1 MKLNFLFLLMIVS
14 SALSAQNK
22 TVAGKVQD
30 ASGNI
35 AIPGATIIVR
45 GTKSGTTTD
54 NAGQFRLQVPSNA
67 TEIEVSFLN
76 YKTQVV
82 TIGASPLEVNLVRD
96 VKGLDEVIVVGY
108 GTQKKRDI
116 TGAISTIGAKDV
128 GGRQTVQISE
138 ALQGSMPGVSV
149 TRNNGGP
156 GASSSIL
163 IRGITT
169 LNNNSPLIIV
179 DGVPVS
185 NIDNVNPNDV
195 ENISVLKDGASAA
208 IYGSR
213 AAAGVILVTTKRGKK
228 GQSTLD
234 YTYEYGTQKATALP
248 GYVGIQDYMR
258 YFNEQLANDGT
269 APLYA
274 PSFIDTYLD
283 SNRVNPDKFPNTDWQ
298 RSVMKESAPRYRHDL
313 VFTAGTDK
321 LKTKASFGYQKSD
334 ALYDNYDFTRYQ
346 FRVNNDLE
354 ISSKLSGS
362 LDVSYKHTD
371 DNTPTYN
378 PISDIRIYPAYYDDR
393 YDDGRY
399 APGKDGFNPLA
410 EVREGGFNQTKL
422 NQFMG
427 RVSLVLKPVEGLSV
441 MAVIAPTFDMNKT
454 KIFSK
459 QIKFTDKDDPSR
471 VINQNQASTTLEEQ
485 RAETFQING
494 QLLAS
499 YTKSFHDVHHLDIL
513 AGYEENYGSYEYLM
527 ASRDGFALNDFPYL
541 SAGSPLLRN
550 NGSDAY
556 QYALHSTFGRLR
568 YDYKNRYS
576 IQGTLRY
583 DQSSR
588 FAKDYRGAIFP
599 TVSAAWTASEE
610 KFLQGNSWLN
620 FLKIRGSWAKAGNER
635 LQDINGNPSYYPY
648 QASIPFTNALFYQ
661 NGNVLPLNGGN
672 QQVYAVN
679 DITWETT
686 RSIDAGF
693 DAMFLDNR
701 LSLSA
706 DYFDKKTYNILLQL
720 DIPNYLGFD
729 NPFQNAGILNAKGWE
744 LEAGWK
750 DHIGKLQYSIAA
762 NLSDTRTRIVDLKG
776 TQFLG
781 DQANIEGGE
790 FNEWFGYKT
799 DGLFQTPDELANSP
813 KISTNTKV
821 GDVKYVD
828 VNGDKQITPLGDKV
842 LLGGSLPRYLYG
854 GNIRLDYSNFDL
866 GIVVQGVGKKLSRM
880 PSDIIQPFSAAFG
893 NFPQELVG
901 NFWSV
906 NNSTEQNLAVKY
918 PRLSRNSVTNNYLL
932 SDLYLVNGAY
942 FRVKNIT
949 LGYTLK
955 WPQIQKIGMKSCRFY
970 VAANDIF
977 SIHHFPKYWD
987 PEVGSNTYPIV
998 QTFMIGATAR
1008 F

>member
-1 MKLNFLFLLMIVS
+1 MKLNFLFLLMLVS
-14 SALSAQNK
+14 STLLAQNK
-22 TVAGKVQD
+22 TVTGKVRD
-30 ASGNI
+30 AAGNM

-45 GTKSGTTTD
+45 GTRFGTTTD
-54 NAGQFRLQVPSNA
+54 NAGQFRLPVPSNA
-67 TEIEVSFLN
+67 TEIEVSFIN

-82 TIGASPLEVNLVRD
+82 PIGASPLEINLVRD
-96 VKGLDEVIVVGY
+96 IKGLDEVIVVGY

-156 GASSSIL
+156 GASSNIL

-213 AAAGVILVTTKRGKK
+213 AAAGVVLVTTKRGKK

-234 YTYEYGTQKATALP
+234 YTYEYGVQKPTALP
-248 GYVGIQDYMR
+248 KYVGIQDYMR

-274 PSFIDTYLD
+274 PSFIDSYLD

-298 RSVMKESAPRYRHDL
+298 RTVMKESAPRYRHDL

-321 LKTKASFGYQKSD
+321 LKTKASFGYQKAD
-334 ALYDNYDFTRYQ
+334 ALYDNYDYTRYQ

-362 LDVSYKHTD
+362 LDVSYKRTD
-371 DNTPTYN
+371 QNIPTYN
-378 PISDIRIYPAYYDDR
+378 PITDIRIYPAYYDDR

-410 EVREGGFNQTKL
+410 QVREGGFNQTKF

-427 RVSLVLKPVEGLSV
+427 RISLVLKPVEGLSL
-441 MAVIAPTFDMNKT
+441 MAVVAPTFDMDKT

-459 QIKFTDKDDPSR
+459 QIKYTDKADPSR
-471 VINQNQASTTLEEQ
+471 VINQNQANTTLEE
-485 RAETFQING
+485 RRSETFQING

-499 YTKSFHDVHHLDIL
+499 YTKSFHEVHNLDVL

-541 SAGSPLLRN
+541 SAGSLLLRN

-568 YDYKNRYS
+568 YGYKNKYS

-588 FAKDYRGAIFP
+588 FAPEYRGAVFP
-599 TVSAAWTASEE
+599 TVSAAWTISEE
-610 KFLQGNSWLN
+610 KFLRGISWLN

-648 QASIPFTNALFYQ
+648 QASIPFTTALFYQ

-686 RSIDAGF
+686 RSVDVGF
-693 DAMFLDNR
+693 DAVLLDNR
-701 LSLSA
+701 LSLAA

-729 NPFQNAGILNAKGWE
+729 NPYQNAGILNAKGWE
-744 LEAGWK
+744 LEVGWK
-750 DHIGKLQYSIAA
+750 DHIGKLQYSISA
-762 NLSDTRTRIVDLKG
+762 NLSDTRTRILDLKG

-799 DGLFQTPDELANSP
+799 AGLFQTKEDLANSP

-828 VNGDKQITPLGDKV
+828 VNGDHQITPLGDKV

-854 GNIRLDYSNFDL
+854 GNIRLDYSNFDFS
-866 GIVVQGVGKKLSRM
+866 IVVQGVGKKLSRM
-880 PSDIIQPFSAAFG
+880 PSDIIQPFAQAFG
-893 NFPQELVG
+893 NFPEELAG
-901 NFWSV
+901 HFWSA
-906 NNSTEQNLAVKY
+906 NNSSEQNMAAKY

-970 VAANDIF
+970 IAANDLF

-998 QTFMIGATAR
+998 QTFMVGATAR

>member
-1 MKLNFLFLLMIVS
+1 MKLNFLFLLMLVS
-14 SALSAQNK
+14 SALLAQNR
-22 TVAGKVQD
+22 TVTGKVRD
-30 ASGNI
+30 ASGNM

-54 NAGQFRLQVPSNA
+54 NAGQFTLKVPSNA
-67 TEIEVSFLN
+67 TELEVSFLN

-82 TIGASPLEVNLVRD
+82 TIGTSPLEINLIRD

-128 GGRQTVQISE
+128 GGRQTMQISE

-149 TRNNGGP
+149 TRNNSGP

-169 LNNNSPLIIV
+169 LNNNNPLIIV

-213 AAAGVILVTTKRGKK
+213 AAAGVVLVTTKRGKK

-234 YTYEYGTQKATALP
+234 YTYEYGVQKPTALP
-248 GYVGIQDYMR
+248 KYVGIQDYMR

-274 PSFIDTYLD
+274 PSFIDSYLD

-298 RSVMKESAPRYRHDL
+298 RSVMKESAPRSRHDL

-321 LKTKASFGYQKSD
+321 LKTKASFGYQKAD
-334 ALYDNYDFTRYQ
+334 ALYDNYDYTRYQ
-346 FRVNNDLE
+346 FRLNNDLE

-362 LDVSYKHTD
+362 LDVSYKRTD
-371 DNTPTYN
+371 QNTPTYN

-410 EVREGGFNQTKL
+410 QVREGGFYKTRL
-422 NQFMG
+422 NQFTG
-427 RVSLVLKPVEGLSV
+427 RISLMLKPIEGLTFTAV
-441 MAVIAPTFDMNKT
+441 MAPTFDMDKS

-459 QIKFTDKDDPSR
+459 QINYTDKNDPSR
-471 VINQNQASTTLEEQ
+471 IINQSQANTTLKE
-485 RAETFQING
+485 RRMETFQING

-499 YTKSFHDVHHLDIL
+499 YTKSFHEVHHLDVL

-541 SAGSPLLRN
+541 SAGSVLLRN
-550 NGSDAY
+550 DSSDAY

-568 YDYKNRYS
+568 YGYKNKYS

-599 TVSAAWTASEE
+599 TVSAAWTVSEE
-610 KFLQGNSWLN
+610 EFLRGIFWLN

-648 QASIPFTNALFYQ
+648 QASIPFTTALFYQ

-672 QQVYAVN
+672 QQTYAVN

-686 RSIDAGF
+686 RSVDVGF
-693 DAMFLDNR
+693 DAMLLDNR
-701 LSLSA
+701 LSFSA

-744 LEAGWK
+744 LEVGWK

-762 NLSDTRTRIVDLKG
+762 NLSDTRTKILDLKG

-799 DGLFQTPDELANSP
+799 AGLYQTADDLANSP

-854 GNIRLDYSNFDL
+854 GNIRLDYDNFDF

-880 PSDIIQPFSAAFG
+880 PVDVVQPFRAAFG
-893 NFPQELVG
+893 NFPEELVG
-901 NFWSV
+901 NFWSP
-906 NNSTEQNLAVKY
+906 NNSGEQNLAVKY

-955 WPQIQKIGMKSCRFY
+955 WPAIQKTGMKSCRFY
-970 VAANDIF
+970 IAANDLF
-977 SIHHFPKYWD
+977 AIHHFPKYWN
-987 PEVGSNTYPIV
+987 PEVGNSTYPIV
-998 QTFMIGATAR
+998 QTFMVGATAR